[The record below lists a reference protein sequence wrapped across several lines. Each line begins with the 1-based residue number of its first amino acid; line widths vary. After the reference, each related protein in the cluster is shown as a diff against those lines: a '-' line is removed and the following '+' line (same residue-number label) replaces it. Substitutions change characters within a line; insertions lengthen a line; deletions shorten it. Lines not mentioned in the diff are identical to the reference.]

1 MSKKISK
8 EMHIQEI
15 IRQHPETISVFK
27 NHELDCANCQI
38 AEFEEISH
46 GAKVH
51 HIDPDRLVE
60 ELNAVIQKKEE

>member
-1 MSKKISK
+1 MNNKITK

-15 IRQHPETISVFK
+15 IQQHPETISVFK
-27 NHELDCANCQI
+27 NYELDCANCQI

-60 ELNAVIQKKEE
+60 ELNAVITEEKD